1 MREIS
6 PIGMAVK
13 IAGSQSALARLLSC
27 TPQHVQKMCSSGHVP
42 ANRVL
47 KIESATGVTRYQLRP
62 DLYQEAPPTLSA
74 NLRPISAAGQSTED
88 AGTLYSAKQATA

>member
-27 TPQHVQKMCSSGHVP
+27 TPQHVQKMCSTGHVP

-47 KIESATGVTRYQLRP
+47 KVESATGVTRYQLRP
-62 DLYQEAPPTLSA
+62 DLYQEAPQTMNQKIRSNP
-74 NLRPISAAGQSTED
+74 AADQSSDD
-88 AGTLYSAKQATA
+88 AGILYSSKQATP